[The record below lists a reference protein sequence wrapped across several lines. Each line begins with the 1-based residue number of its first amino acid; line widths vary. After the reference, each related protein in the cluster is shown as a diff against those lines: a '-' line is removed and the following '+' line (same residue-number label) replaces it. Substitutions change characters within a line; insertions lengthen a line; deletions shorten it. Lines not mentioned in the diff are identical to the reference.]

1 MCVFQKSATVE
12 EETNDDEL
20 YKNIVERASGYTDY
34 PYYPRV
40 PTTSAPGDGLGPCQP
55 HCRALTRPKPQ
66 TTRTAETPLRSTPP
80 ARWLASAVRP
90 SCVVH
95 RRGFAL
101 QEFD

>member
-40 PTTSAPGDGLGPCQP
+40 PTTSAL
-55 HCRALTRPKPQ
+55 RAM
-66 TTRTAETPLRSTPP
+66 
-80 ARWLASAVRP
+80 AS
-90 SCVVH
+90 VH
-95 RRGFAL
+95 ASHAAAL
-101 QEFD
+101 